1 MKYLKLAVMSLFML
15 SQAEADEGNLRSHDA
30 TYLMTQVHQYGRDW
44 SPVEQAQGL
53 LRYKFRRTCDG
64 WTVEHQTALDM
75 IYENDARSQMVWHY
89 TSWEA
94 QDGSKLRFRTRT
106 QTNGMET
113 ENISGEARHEVG
125 ETAVVYSQLS
135 DKRLSLPAGTYFPT
149 SHMVEA
155 LKQAEKGEVLFN
167 GFYFDGSDDN
177 AGFSLDTVMT
187 RFDGKP
193 LAKVEDVKLDKQPAW
208 DMQLAFFDSQSQ
220 DSTPY
225 MEIGARYRQD
235 GVTTRL
241 MQNFGDFVLQGR
253 LIELTYAD
261 EPVCP

>member
-1 MKYLKLAVMSLFML
+1 MKCLKFAVVSFFLL
-15 SQAEADEGNLRSHDA
+15 SPLQAEGAELRSHDA
-30 TYLMTQVHQYGRDW
+30 TYALTQVHQYGRNW

-75 IYENDARSQMVWHY
+75 IYENDGRAQMVWHY

-94 QDGSKLRFRTRT
+94 KDGSKLRFRTRT
-106 QTNGMET
+106 QTNGAET
-113 ENISGEARHEVG
+113 DSTSGEARLEEGKTV
-125 ETAVVYSQLS
+125 VVYSRPS
-135 DKRLSLPAGTYFPT
+135 GKRLTLPAKTYFPT
-149 SHMVEA
+149 THMVEA
-155 LKQAEKGEVLFN
+155 LKRAQDGEVLFN
-167 GFYFDGSDDN
+167 GYYFDGSEDN

-187 RFDGKP
+187 RFNGKP
-193 LAKVEDVKLDKQPAW
+193 LAAVEDVKLDKLPAW
-208 DMQLAFFDSQSQ
+208 DVQLAFFDPDSQ

-241 MQNFGDFVLQGR
+241 MQDFGDFVLQGR
-253 LIELTYAD
+253 LVELTYAN
-261 EPVCP
+261 EPMCP